1 MASRRHRE
9 RKEKR
14 PQVMIEGP
22 KGPKIV
28 VFWVGVILVRIGD
41 KIRRAGCWVMARVC
55 KIEVK

>member
-1 MASRRHRE
+1 
-9 RKEKR
+9 
-14 PQVMIEGP
+14 MIEGP